1 MKKRIIA
8 IHLPQ
13 FHPFP
18 ENDEWWG
25 KGFTE
30 WTNVT
35 KAKPRFPGHY
45 QPQLP
50 TETGFYDLRLPEVRQ
65 MQADMAKDYAID
77 GFCYYHYWFNGKMLM
92 ERPVEEILSSGE
104 PDFPF
109 MLCWANENWSRKW
122 DGGNSS
128 VLIHQNYCRA
138 DDEAHIR
145 WLCSHVFPDSRYIRV
160 QGKPVFAVYRPF
172 ENQKTEE
179 MLATWRLVARE
190 EYGMELYLIG
200 FERIHCEGKRIL
212 SMGFDATIDFQP
224 LSLNGFERKSPLCY
238 PFMLWDKFLHE
249 KRNPFSIFIS
259 YKKYVDNKIQEPE
272 VPYKMFPCVSPGWDN
287 ACRRVGRPFMAFLGN
302 TPKLFEKWI
311 SATLK
316 RFKPFGKD
324 EDFVFINAWNEWAE
338 GNHLE
343 PDRKWGRG
351 FLEAVKS
358 AVEHDGDERAEE

>member
-35 KAKPRFPGHY
+35 KARPRFPGHY

-50 TETGFYDLRLPEVRQ
+50 TETGFYDLQLPEVRQ
-65 MQADMAKDYAID
+65 MQADMAKQYAID

-122 DGGNSS
+122 DGGKES
-128 VLIHQNYCRA
+128 VLIRQDYSHE
-138 DDEAHIR
+138 DDIAHIR
-145 WLCSHVFPDSRYIRV
+145 WLCGHVFKDPRYIQV
-160 QGKPVFAVYRPF
+160 CGKPAFAIYRPF
-172 ENQKTEE
+172 ENEDTAE
-179 MLATWRLVARE
+179 MIATWRDVALKE
-190 EYGMELYLIG
+190 FGLSLYLIG
-200 FERIHCEGKRIL
+200 FERSHKEGDKIISL
-212 SMGFDATIDFQP
+212 GFDATLDFQP
-224 LSLNGFERKSPLCY
+224 LSMNGFERKTLLAY
-238 PFMLWDKFLHE
+238 PFLVWHKLFPRS
-249 KRNPFSIFIS
+249 KNPFPLLIS
-259 YKKYVDNKIQEPE
+259 YKRYVKNKCLETS
-272 VPYKMFPCVSPGWDN
+272 VNYKMFPCVCPGWDN
-287 ACRRVGRPFMAFLGN
+287 SSRRVKKSFIAFWGN
-302 TPKLFEKWI
+302 TPKLFKTWI
-311 SATLK
+311 SSALQK
-316 RFKPFGKD
+316 YKPYGPE

-343 PDRKWGRG
+343 PDRKWGNA
-351 FLEAVKS
+351 FLEAVRD
-358 AVEHDGDERAEE
+358 AAGNQ

>member
-45 QPQLP
+45 QPHLP

-65 MQADMAKDYAID
+65 MQAEMAKAYSID

-92 ERPVEEILSSGE
+92 ERPVEEILSSGK

-122 DGGNSS
+122 NGGEESL
-128 VLIHQNYCRA
+128 LIRQDYSRE
-138 DDEAHIR
+138 DDENHIR
-145 WLCSHVFPDSRYIRV
+145 WLCGHVFPDARYIRV
-160 QGKPVFAVYRPF
+160 NGKPVFLVYRPF
-172 ENQKTEE
+172 DNKHVDE
-179 MLATWRLVARE
+179 MVATWRSVAQK
-190 EYGMELYLIG
+190 EYNMELYLIG
-200 FERIHCEGKRIL
+200 VEHNHNEGARIL
-212 SMGFDATIDFQP
+212 TLGFDATMDFQP
-224 LSLNGFERKSPLCY
+224 MSLNSFSLKSSPMSY
-238 PFMLWDKFLHE
+238 PFLIWDKFAHAL
-249 KRNPFSIFIS
+249 RNPFSLLIS
-259 YKKYVDNKIQEPE
+259 YKKYVEYKIREPE
-272 VPYKMFPCVSPGWDN
+272 MPYKMYPCVCPGWDN
-287 ACRRVGRPFMAFLGN
+287 SCRRAVGTPFMAFLGN
-302 TPKLFEKWI
+302 TPDLFKKWI
-311 SATLK
+311 SSTLK
-316 RFKPFGKD
+316 RFKPFGTD

-343 PDRKWGRG
+343 PDRKWGYG
-351 FLEAVKS
+351 FLEAVRNS
-358 AVEHDGDERAEE
+358 VEDNQD

>member
-1 MKKRIIA
+1 MKKRVIA

-77 GFCYYHYWFNGKMLM
+77 GFCYYHYWFNGKLLM
-92 ERPVEEILSSGE
+92 ERPLDEILASGE

-109 MLCWANENWSRKW
+109 MLCWANENWTRKW
-122 DGGNSS
+122 DGGKGS
-128 VLIHQNYCRA
+128 VLIRQDYCRA

-145 WLCSHVFPDSRYIRV
+145 WLCGHVFQDPRYIRV
-160 QGKPVFAVYRPF
+160 QGKPAFAVYKPF
-172 ENQKTEE
+172 ENQKAEE
-179 MLATWRLVARE
+179 MLSIWRTVAWE

-200 FERIHCEGKRIL
+200 VERIHREGERIL
-212 SMGFDATIDFQP
+212 SLGFDATLDFQP
-224 LSLNGFERKSPLCY
+224 LSLNGFERKSPLGY
-238 PFMLWDKFLHE
+238 PFMAWDKFLHA
-249 KRNPFSIFIS
+249 KPNPFSIFIS
-259 YKKYVDNKIQEPE
+259 YKRYVEYKIREPE

-287 ACRRVGRPFMAFLGN
+287 ACRRVGKPFTIFFGN
-302 TPKLFEKWI
+302 TPQLFEKWI

-358 AVEHDGDERAEE
+358 AVEHDRDERAEE